1 MDFFDFVNISE
12 RNMKLVNPST
22 PEKTVKL
29 GKFLRLKKG
38 CRVID
43 FGCGY
48 AEPLVLWAENYH
60 ISGIGIDIRE
70 HVCER
75 AVQRITEKG
84 LDDDIEIVCGNGADY
99 KFKEHSFD
107 VATCIGATFVWGNFR
122 QAIQAMKKAIRSDGK
137 IGIGE
142 VYWRKSKVPSEL
154 KKQNPSFHSE
164 HELLQIAR
172 EEGFDFEY
180 VIRASH
186 DDWDR
191 YEADNWHGLLQWIEE
206 NPEHPEKHEVIQHLH
221 KIQDEYL
228 KYGREFYGWAT
239 YVLTPI
245 HYKVN
250 NKS

>member
-1 MDFFDFVNISE
+1 MNFFDFFNISE
-12 RNMKLVNPST
+12 RNISLINPST
-22 PEKTVKL
+22 PEKVVRL
-29 GKFLRLKKG
+29 GEFLKFKEG

-43 FGCGY
+43 FGSGY
-48 AEPLVLWAENYH
+48 AEPLILWAEKFR

-75 AVQRITEKG
+75 ARQRLKERG
-84 LDDDIEIVCGNGADY
+84 LDNDIEIVCGNGSEY

-107 VATCIGATFVWGNFR
+107 VATCIGASFVWEGYR
-122 QAIQAMKKAIRSDGK
+122 EAIRAMKKAIRPDGK

-142 VYWRKSKVPSEL
+142 VYWRKADVPSEL
-154 KKQNPSFHSE
+154 KAQNPSFHHE

-191 YEADNWHGLLQWIEE
+191 YEADNWHGLVQWIEE
-206 NPEHPEKHEVIQHLH
+206 NPGHPEKHEVIDHLH
-221 KIQDEYL
+221 KMQDEYL
-228 KYGREFYGWAT
+228 THGREYYGWAM

-245 HYKVN
+245 TYKPV
-250 NKS
+250 K